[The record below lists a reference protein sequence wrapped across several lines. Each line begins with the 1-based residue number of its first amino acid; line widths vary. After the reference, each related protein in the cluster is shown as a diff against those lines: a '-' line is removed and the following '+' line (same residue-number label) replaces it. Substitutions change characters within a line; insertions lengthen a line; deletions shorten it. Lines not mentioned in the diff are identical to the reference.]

1 MANKKSE
8 SWRLGCLIVNSS
20 NELSESDNHLS
31 KLFQA
36 PFSLNNSIMGEK
48 CALSDEN
55 NSLKVITGSPP
66 LDRNRL
72 SSANECHV
80 RGC

>member
-1 MANKKSE
+1 
-8 SWRLGCLIVNSS
+8 
-20 NELSESDNHLS
+20 
-31 KLFQA
+31 
-36 PFSLNNSIMGEK
+36 MGEK

-66 LDRNRL
+66 LDRNSL

-80 RGC
+80 RADAELLTLPVASPWKHFMG